1 MIVANATNLVESP
14 RDNLIY
20 LTNRVGRQLS
30 RLLLEQMEFE
40 GFLPQSTHMGLM
52 ADLMEKD
59 GVRQQDLAIS
69 TIKDKGTVA
78 RALGGLEHA
87 RIIRREIDTRDR
99 RQKRIYLTAK
109 GKRMWQYASANADR
123 TMATATKNIKP
134 EDFSTCIDVLQR
146 VYENL
151 YEQLSTPQNSHQ

>member
-1 MIVANATNLVESP
+1 MQSP

-40 GFLPQSTHMGLM
+40 GFLPQSTHMGLL
-52 ADLMEKD
+52 ADLVEED

-78 RALGGLEHA
+78 RALGALEQA
-87 RIIRREIDTRDR
+87 CFIRREVDAADR
-99 RQKRIYLTAK
+99 RQKRIYLSPK
-109 GKRMWQYASANADR
+109 GHRMWAYARENADR
-123 TMATATKNIKP
+123 TLASAAKNINP
-134 EDFSTCIDVLQR
+134 EEFTLCIDVLQR
-146 VYENL
+146 VYANL
-151 YEQLSTPQNSHQ
+151 HEQLSTPQNSHQ

>member
-1 MIVANATNLVESP
+1 MIVANATNLLESP

-40 GFLPQSTHMGLM
+40 GFLPQSTHMGLV

-78 RALGGLEHA
+78 RALGGLERA
-87 RIIRREIDTRDR
+87 LIIRREIDTTDR
-99 RQKRIYLTAK
+99 RQKRIYLTDK
-109 GKRMWQYASANADR
+109 GQRMCQYAKLSADR
-123 TMATATKNIKP
+123 TIASATKSITP
-134 EDFSTCIDVLQR
+134 EDITTCIDVLQR
-146 VYENL
+146 VYANL
-151 YEQLSTPQNSHQ
+151 YEQLSTPQNCHQ

>member
-1 MIVANATNLVESP
+1 MQSP

-40 GFLPQSTHMGLM
+40 GFLPQSTHMGLV
-52 ADLMEKD
+52 ADLIEKD

-87 RIIRREIDTRDR
+87 SIIWRKVDEADR
-99 RQKRIYLTAK
+99 RQKRIYLTDK
-109 GKRMWQYASANADR
+109 GHRMWEYARENANR
-123 TMATATKNIKP
+123 TMASATKNIQP
-134 EDFSTCIDVLQR
+134 EEFSLCIDVLQR

-151 YEQLSTPQNSHQ
+151 HDQLSTPKNSHQ